1 MAIDLITGLILI
13 AFFTGLVAVREYL
26 KWRKMPDNKKT
37 WITALV
43 LIVIIM
49 LFGIEIMHKMTWI

>member
-13 AFFTGLVAVREYL
+13 VFFTGLVAVREYL
-26 KWRKMPDNKKT
+26 KWRKTPDNKKT

-43 LIVIIM
+43 LILIIL
-49 LFGIEIMHKMTWI
+49 LFVVEIMHKMRWI